1 MGRPLGDVC
10 LDIASYARERKHEF
24 LSYILRLAAA
34 EAYKSAEDE
43 HFEIAVSRKFAP
55 ADVIV
60 GIWDWDISNDRTYGD
75 TSCAELFGIDPE
87 RAARGLPVNNYLD
100 AIHPDDI
107 ARVKKAI
114 ATATVSG
121 GVYQVEHRLIR
132 NDRLYWVFA
141 RGHCTLD
148 RHGRPVRLPGV
159 LVDITRDKAMH

>member
-55 ADVIV
+55 AELIV
-60 GIWDWDISNDRTYGD
+60 GIWDWDISNDRTHGD
-75 TSCAELFGIDPE
+75 SSCAELFGIDPA
-87 RAARGLPVNNYLD
+87 RAARGLPVNAYLD

-107 ARVKKAI
+107 VQVKRAI
-114 ATATVSG
+114 AAATTKG

-159 LVDITRDKAMH
+159 LVDITREKAMH